1 MTPPDRLTE
10 LRRQRVL
17 HQQHTDWLDREITRA
32 TLDAPPEELTC
43 SRSSLNLTL
52 RAAEPLITA
61 NPGAILSRYRSD

>member
-43 SRSSLNLTL
+43 SRSAHS
-52 RAAEPLITA
+52 
-61 NPGAILSRYRSD
+61 